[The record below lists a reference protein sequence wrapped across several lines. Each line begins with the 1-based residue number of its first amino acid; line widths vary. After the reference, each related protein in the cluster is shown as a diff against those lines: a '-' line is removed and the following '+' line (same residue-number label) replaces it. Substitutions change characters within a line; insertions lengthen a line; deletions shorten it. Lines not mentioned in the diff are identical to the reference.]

1 MACHGG
7 GEGKMIRYS
16 PYFFGW
22 LESQIIMI
30 EYFPYAD
37 MD

>member
-7 GEGKMIRYS
+7 GEGQMIRYS